1 MFDSKR
7 KFMEEPNVKNE
18 SLEILQQEKRFVQNR
33 LDKLKRING
42 LMWFMSVFLT
52 IGVPIAIYFLENR
65 QTYYIFILYALM
77 PFAILPSYYQRI
89 KQYENRLQE
98 IDLSIDIEKFKI
110 GTEISYAEK
119 TLRLHNNQLKKYYD
133 LNLRQNSWIFILG
146 ICCILLG
153 FGVII
158 ATFYFITEYTKD
170 DTSKIITG
178 ILGGIS
184 AIMINYIA
192 ALYLKINAT
201 VSDNLKEF
209 HSRLVDT
216 HKILMGNV
224 IAAKIENRELK
235 DYTYSSISKEICDKQ
250 TYETD

>member
-1 MFDSKR
+1 
-7 KFMEEPNVKNE
+7 MEEHNIENE
-18 SLEILQQEKRFVQNR
+18 SLKILQYQKVTIQNR
-33 LDKLKRING
+33 LSKLKRFNS
-42 LMWFMSVFLT
+42 LLWCMSLFLT
-52 IGVPIAIYFLENR
+52 IGAPIAIYILENR
-65 QTYYIFILYALM
+65 QTYYIFILYALI

-98 IDLSIDIEKFKI
+98 IDLSLDIEKFKI

-146 ICCILLG
+146 IFCIILG

-178 ILGGIS
+178 VLGGIS

-235 DYTYSSISKEICDKQ
+235 DSTYSSISKEICNKQ
-250 TYETD
+250 TNETD

>member
-1 MFDSKR
+1 M
-7 KFMEEPNVKNE
+7 
-18 SLEILQQEKRFVQNR
+18 
-33 LDKLKRING
+33 
-42 LMWFMSVFLT
+42 
-52 IGVPIAIYFLENR
+52 
-65 QTYYIFILYALM
+65 
-77 PFAILPSYYQRI
+77 
-89 KQYENRLQE
+89 
-98 IDLSIDIEKFKI
+98 
-110 GTEISYAEK
+110 
-119 TLRLHNNQLKKYYD
+119 
-133 LNLRQNSWIFILG
+133 
-146 ICCILLG
+146 G

-170 DTSKIITG
+170 DTSRIITG
-178 ILGGIS
+178 VLGGIS

-235 DYTYSSISKEICDKQ
+235 DSTYSSISKEICDKQ
-250 TYETD
+250 NNRVN

>member
-1 MFDSKR
+1 
-7 KFMEEPNVKNE
+7 MEEHNIENE
-18 SLEILQQEKRFVQNR
+18 SLRILLCEKDFIQNR
-33 LDKLKRING
+33 LDKLKKFNSTLWVLSLSI
-42 LMWFMSVFLT
+42 VIAT
-52 IGVPIAIYFLENR
+52 PIIIFCLENK
-65 QTYYIFILYALM
+65 QTYYIFILYALT

-146 ICCILLG
+146 IFCIILG

-170 DTSKIITG
+170 DTSRIITG
-178 ILGGIS
+178 VLGGIS

-235 DYTYSSISKEICDKQ
+235 DSTYSSISKEICDKQ
-250 TYETD
+250 TNETD

>member
-1 MFDSKR
+1 
-7 KFMEEPNVKNE
+7 MEEHNIENE
-18 SLEILQQEKRFVQNR
+18 SLRILLCEKDIIQNR
-33 LDKLKRING
+33 LDKLKKFN
-42 LMWFMSVFLT
+42 SFLWVLSLF
-52 IGVPIAIYFLENR
+52 IVIAIPIIIFCLENK

-89 KQYENRLQE
+89 KQNENRLQE

-178 ILGGIS
+178 VLGGIS

-235 DYTYSSISKEICDKQ
+235 DSTYSSISKEICDKQ
-250 TYETD
+250 NNRVN

>member
-1 MFDSKR
+1 
-7 KFMEEPNVKNE
+7 MEEHNVKNE
-18 SLEILQQEKRFVQNR
+18 SLEILQQQKGLVQNR
-33 LDKLKRING
+33 LDKLKRLNS
-42 LMWFMSVFLT
+42 LLWYMSVFFT

-146 ICCILLG
+146 ICCI
-153 FGVII
+153 II

-178 ILGGIS
+178 VLGGIS

-235 DYTYSSISKEICDKQ
+235 DLTYSSISKEICDKQ
-250 TYETD
+250 TDETDKNP